1 MRNLL
6 LKTHLLAALL
16 GCSWAISQA
25 QVTVRP
31 TSEELN
37 RPFGQTERKEFVSP
51 PKVFYPE
58 TWFHY
63 IGGNVSLAGITQ
75 DLEAIAGAG
84 FSGIH
89 LFHGQFGGVWP
100 GTDSQIACLSPLW
113 DKAVKHT
120 ATECRRLGLSF
131 TMQGCP
137 GWAMAGGPW
146 IKPENAMR
154 HLVWSRTDITPQTGT
169 ISLPVPQPSEEDWRD
184 YRDIMVLAFPTP
196 EGDTGAPLIPETIKS
211 NIACDWKSYFSRYAK
226 EALHLKPSTPNNP
239 YWVEIAYPSEQV
251 VRAIEF
257 PCVQGMNHGW
267 CYEPGVRVKAE
278 AIMPDG
284 RRVEILNTD
293 MPQANW
299 QDDRPITLSCKEVKG
314 AKKYCISWVN
324 EHDMAFPSLLL
335 YSAARKNNWESEAG
349 WTLRSIERKGDTLR
363 YAPDTYINRT
373 CIRDITDQFDGRQLH
388 WKAPSGRW
396 TVLRIGHVNT
406 GMKNGPAPAEGT
418 GWECDK
424 FSVEGSNAQF
434 DGYIGRL
441 TQTNGPLSGG
451 LLQGLLFDS
460 WECKTQTW
468 TKEMEAEFEA
478 RTHYPLRKWIPA
490 LLGYVI
496 DDPEKTFC
504 FLNDWRNVLSDLM
517 ADNFYGNMKK
527 RATERGMSLTYETS
541 AGDVFPTD
549 IMEYYKYAD
558 VPMCEFW
565 QPMSESFVGSLN
577 FKPIKPAASA
587 ARLYGKPRIAA
598 ESFTSFTH
606 TWDEHW
612 QMLKEVANT
621 NMVEGVTHLVF
632 HTYTHNPQVGFL
644 PPGTSFSGAG
654 IGTPF
659 LRGQTWW
666 KYMPEFT
673 GYFARCG
680 YMLERGNPVSDVLW
694 YLGDEVNHKPDQ
706 TANFPQGYKYDYCNP
721 DVLLHRLSVKDGHLV
736 TPEGIQYRVLWL
748 AEVPRMRP
756 ETIEKLYELVRSGA
770 TLVGDAPQ
778 GLATL
783 TGGEESQH
791 RFEKALR
798 SIWGE
803 HAFKGIHQVG
813 KGRVV
818 SGLNLDESLKMLRI
832 SPDVQGSGTLWLHRT
847 SGNADWYFVTVP
859 EGKSFDGELSFRS
872 EGYVEIWNPVTGEII
887 PADYTPDGG
896 RTLVRLSLEAS
907 ESCFVVF
914 QEGTSPEK
922 YTKKQ
927 KVQSIPITDHWTLRY
942 PQGWGAPESIEISTL
957 KPWKDLAVSDE
968 ARAFSGSVQYETGV
982 VVPKDRG
989 YRYILEL
996 GRVDMIASVSVN
1008 GTPVRT
1014 LWSAP
1019 YSLDITDALR
1029 KGDNCISIEVTSTWF
1044 NRLVYDASLPES
1056 ERKTWALKYPSK
1068 DAPLRDSGLLGPV
1081 QITVWKECDNY
1092 I

>member
-1 MRNLL
+1 MKIRIISVILS
-6 LKTHLLAALL
+6 ACV
-16 GCSWAISQA
+16 GCIVNA
-25 QVTVRP
+25 QVPVHP
-31 TSEELN
+31 AKNELYCEFSTQDSIN
-37 RPFGQTERKEFVSP
+37 FVSP
-51 PKVFYPE
+51 SKVYYPE

-63 IGGNVSLAGITQ
+63 IGGNVSMEGITA
-75 DLEAIAGAG
+75 DLEAIANAG
-84 FSGIH
+84 FSGVQF
-89 LFHGQFGGVWP
+89 FHGQFGGPWP
-100 GTDSQIACLSPLW
+100 GVEQQITCLSPLW
-113 DKAVKHT
+113 DGMVRHT
-120 ATECRRLGLSF
+120 ATECQRLGLRF
-131 TMQGCP
+131 TMQNCP

-154 HLVWSRTDITPQTGT
+154 HLVWSRIDINGTGK
-169 ISLPVPQPSEEDWRD
+169 IEKKLPVPQSSSEEWRD
-184 YRDIMVLAFPTP
+184 YNDLMVIAFPTP
-196 EGDTGAPLIPETIKS
+196 KDDEG
-211 NIACDWKSYFSRYAK
+211 
-226 EALHLKPSTPNNP
+226 EALKPILLNSNKDIEWKNILSGETDKPLHLEAITDDEP
-239 YWVEIAYPSEQV
+239 YWFEIEFQDAVV
-251 VRAIEF
+251 VRTLEL
-257 PCVQGMNHGW
+257 PSSNEMNHPW
-267 CYEPGVRVKAE
+267 CFQPDMQVIVE
-278 AIMPDG
+278 AYNSDG
-284 RRVEILNTD
+284 EFQEVLNVNL
-293 MPQANW
+293 PQSNT
-299 QDDRPITLSCKEVKG
+299 QDNYPISLSCSEANV
-314 AKKYCISWVN
+314 AKKYRITLINQHDISLK
-324 EHDMAFPSLLL
+324 FLRF
-335 YSAARKNNWESEAG
+335 YSAARKNSWESQAG
-349 WTLRSIERKGDTLR
+349 WVLRSIERSGDAKE
-363 YAPDTYINRT
+363 YNPDVYLNLNQIQDLTKLMDEQGVLKWNMPN
-373 CIRDITDQFDGRQLH
+373 G
-388 WKAPSGRW
+388 KW
-396 TVLRIGHVNT
+396 TILRIGHVNT
-406 GMKNGPAPAEGT
+406 GRKNNPAPPEGT
-418 GWECDK
+418 GWECNK
-424 FSVEGSNAQF
+424 LSKEGSTAQF
-434 DGYIGRL
+434 NGYIGRL
-441 TQTNGPLSGG
+441 VKKNGPLSDG
-451 LLQGLLFDS
+451 LLNGLLMDS
-460 WECKTQTW
+460 WECYTQTW
-468 TKEMEAEFEA
+468 TSDLFSEFERIA
-478 RTHYPLRKWIPA
+478 GYPLQKWIPA
-490 LLGYVI
+490 LFGYI
-496 DDPEKTFC
+496 IQDSETTYR
-504 FLNDWRNVLSDLM
+504 FLCDWRNVLNKLLVE
-517 ADNFYGNMKK
+517 NFYGNMSQL
-527 RATERGMSLTYETS
+527 AAQNHLSVTYETGP
-541 AGDVFPTD
+541 GDVFPTD

-565 QPMSESFVGSLN
+565 QPMEESFVGSLN
-577 FKPIKPAASA
+577 FKPIKPATSA

-706 TANFPQGYKYDYCNP
+706 NADFPQGYKYDYCNP
-721 DVLLHRLSVKDGHLV
+721 DVLLNRLSVKDGNIV
-736 TPEGIQYRVLWL
+736 TPEGIAYRVLWL

-803 HAFKGIHQVG
+803 HAFKGIRQVG

-872 EGYVEIWNPVTGEII
+872 EGYAEIWNPVTGEII

-922 YTKKQ
+922 CTKKQ

-968 ARAFSGSVQYETGV
+968 ARAFSGSVQYETEV

-1029 KGDNCISIEVTSTWF
+1029 KGDNRISIEVTSTWF

-1081 QITVWKECDNY
+1081 QITVWKE
-1092 I
+1092 

>member
-120 ATECRRLGLSF
+120 ATECRRLGLRF

-184 YRDIMVLAFPTP
+184 YRDIMVFAFPTP

-211 NIACDWKSYFSRYAK
+211 NIACDWKSYFSGYAK

-349 WTLRSIERKGDTLR
+349 LTLRSIERKGDTLR
-363 YAPDTYINRT
+363 YAPDTYINGT

-424 FSVEGSNAQF
+424 FSVALIPQHF
-434 DGYIGRL
+434 DL
-441 TQTNGPLSGG
+441 T
-451 LLQGLLFDS
+451 LF
-460 WECKTQTW
+460 
-468 TKEMEAEFEA
+468 
-478 RTHYPLRKWIPA
+478 
-490 LLGYVI
+490 
-496 DDPEKTFC
+496 
-504 FLNDWRNVLSDLM
+504 
-517 ADNFYGNMKK
+517 
-527 RATERGMSLTYETS
+527 
-541 AGDVFPTD
+541 
-549 IMEYYKYAD
+549 
-558 VPMCEFW
+558 
-565 QPMSESFVGSLN
+565 
-577 FKPIKPAASA
+577 
-587 ARLYGKPRIAA
+587 
-598 ESFTSFTH
+598 
-606 TWDEHW
+606 
-612 QMLKEVANT
+612 
-621 NMVEGVTHLVF
+621 
-632 HTYTHNPQVGFL
+632 
-644 PPGTSFSGAG
+644 
-654 IGTPF
+654 
-659 LRGQTWW
+659 
-666 KYMPEFT
+666 
-673 GYFARCG
+673 
-680 YMLERGNPVSDVLW
+680 
-694 YLGDEVNHKPDQ
+694 
-706 TANFPQGYKYDYCNP
+706 
-721 DVLLHRLSVKDGHLV
+721 
-736 TPEGIQYRVLWL
+736 
-748 AEVPRMRP
+748 
-756 ETIEKLYELVRSGA
+756 
-770 TLVGDAPQ
+770 
-778 GLATL
+778 
-783 TGGEESQH
+783 
-791 RFEKALR
+791 
-798 SIWGE
+798 
-803 HAFKGIHQVG
+803 
-813 KGRVV
+813 
-818 SGLNLDESLKMLRI
+818 I
-832 SPDVQGSGTLWLHRT
+832 SS
-847 SGNADWYFVTVP
+847 
-859 EGKSFDGELSFRS
+859 
-872 EGYVEIWNPVTGEII
+872 
-887 PADYTPDGG
+887 
-896 RTLVRLSLEAS
+896 
-907 ESCFVVF
+907 
-914 QEGTSPEK
+914 
-922 YTKKQ
+922 
-927 KVQSIPITDHWTLRY
+927 
-942 PQGWGAPESIEISTL
+942 
-957 KPWKDLAVSDE
+957 
-968 ARAFSGSVQYETGV
+968 
-982 VVPKDRG
+982 
-989 YRYILEL
+989 
-996 GRVDMIASVSVN
+996 
-1008 GTPVRT
+1008 
-1014 LWSAP
+1014 
-1019 YSLDITDALR
+1019 
-1029 KGDNCISIEVTSTWF
+1029 
-1044 NRLVYDASLPES
+1044 
-1056 ERKTWALKYPSK
+1056 
-1068 DAPLRDSGLLGPV
+1068 
-1081 QITVWKECDNY
+1081 
-1092 I
+1092 